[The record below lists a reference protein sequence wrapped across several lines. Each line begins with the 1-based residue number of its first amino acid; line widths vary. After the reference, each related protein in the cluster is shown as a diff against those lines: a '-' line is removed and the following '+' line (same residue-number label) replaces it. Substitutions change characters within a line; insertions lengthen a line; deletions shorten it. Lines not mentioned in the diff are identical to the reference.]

1 MLRALLLF
9 ALVWNVLGAQ
19 THAGIEAALRKP
31 LLDQQQSVLEVQA
44 FTAAR
49 VAYLSVPDRLAE
61 WEAKAAD
68 LRRAVLDRVVFR
80 GEAARWR
87 DAPAKV
93 EPVGEP
99 LVGKGYRL
107 QKLRYQVIPN
117 LWLPAYR
124 YEPLARRGRVPAVL
138 NVNGHEGE
146 GVATPYIQQR
156 CIHLARNGAVALT
169 FEWFGRGA
177 LANNENFNHY
187 RMPQID
193 LTGTSGV
200 ALFFLAHQR
209 ALDLLIADPQVDPR
223 RVAVTGLSGGGWQ
236 TIFLSALDPRV
247 ALANPVAGYSSYVT
261 RTQWPELDLGDSE
274 QTPSDLAAL
283 ADYTH
288 LTALLAPRPL
298 LLSYNQKDT
307 CCFRADYAYTPL
319 LQAAGHVFA
328 LYPPGGR
335 ERLRY
340 HVNYG
345 PGHNYDADN
354 REAFYRMLREFFFSG
369 VFPVTEEPADGEIR
383 TAAQLAVPFPAG
395 NLDFHSLAL
404 ELSKDLPRDAAWPA
418 EPREAL
424 AWQHIRRAE
433 LRSLVRM
440 PAVPPRREMVPVSES
455 VEEGIRI
462 RHAKLRLGQEW
473 TLPLV
478 EFVPEQPRE
487 TALLVAEEGR
497 ASLAA
502 RVQEL
507 LREGRRV
514 VALDPFYFGEAK
526 IARQDFLFALLVAG
540 VGERPLGLQAGG
552 IEAAAAVWAEQTG
565 QPVAVEAHGPRISVA
580 ALAAAATASPAVIGA
595 LDLYGSFGSLK
606 EVIERNLRAD
616 QTPEL
621 FCFGLLERFDLRQM
635 VALAAPRPVRFFS
648 PSERVRAEMRG
659 LGEFYRMLGR
669 EHDPVGR

>member
-1 MLRALLLF
+1 MPRALLLF
-9 ALVWNVLGAQ
+9 ALVVHVLAAQ
-19 THAGIEAALRKP
+19 TAADIEAALRKP
-31 LLDQQQSVLEVQA
+31 LLDPQQPVLEVQA

-49 VAYLSVPDRLAE
+49 VAYLSVPERLAE
-61 WEAKAAD
+61 WETKAAD
-68 LRRAVLDRVVFR
+68 LRRAVLERVVFR

-87 DAPAKV
+87 NAAPKV

-99 LVGKGYRL
+99 IRGRGYRL
-107 QKLRYQVIPN
+107 QKLRYQVIPD

-124 YEPLARRGRVPAVL
+124 YEPLERRGRVPAVL

-156 CIHLARNGAVALT
+156 CIHLARNGVVALT

-177 LANNENFNHY
+177 LADNENFNHY
-187 RMPQID
+187 RMPQVD

-223 RVAVTGLSGGGWQ
+223 RIAVTGLSGGGWQ

-288 LTALLAPRPL
+288 LTALLAPRPSL
-298 LLSYNQKDT
+298 LTYNQKDT

-319 LQAAGHVFA
+319 LQAAGRVYA
-328 LYPPGGR
+328 LHPPGER

-369 VFPVTEEPADGEIR
+369 AFPIQEEPADGEIR
-383 TAAQLAVPFPAG
+383 TAAQLAAPLPAG
-395 NLDFHSLAL
+395 NLDFQSLAL
-404 ELSKDLPRDAAWPA
+404 SLSKDLPRDANWPG
-418 EPREAL
+418 ERSEAL
-424 AWQHIRRAE
+424 AWQQIRRAE
-433 LRSLVRM
+433 LRALARI
-440 PAVPPRREMVPVSES
+440 PAPARRELIPAGES
-455 VEEGIRI
+455 VLESVRV

-487 TALLVAEEGR
+487 TALLVADEGR
-497 ASLAA
+497 GSLAA
-502 RVQEL
+502 RVLEL

-514 VALDPFYFGEAK
+514 VALDPFYFGESK
-526 IARQDFLFALLVAG
+526 IARRDFLFALLVAG

-552 IEAAAAVWAEQTG
+552 IEAAAAVWAELTG
-565 QPVAVEAHGPRISVA
+565 QPVAVEAHGPRLSVA
-580 ALAAAATASPAVIGA
+580 ALGAAATASPAVIGA

-606 EVIERNLRAD
+606 EVLERNLRAD

-635 VALAAPRPVRFFS
+635 VALAAPRPVRFLS
-648 PSERVRAEMRG
+648 PDERVRTEMRG
-659 LGEFYRMLGR
+659 VSEFYRTLGR
-669 EHDPVGR
+669 DHDPVGR